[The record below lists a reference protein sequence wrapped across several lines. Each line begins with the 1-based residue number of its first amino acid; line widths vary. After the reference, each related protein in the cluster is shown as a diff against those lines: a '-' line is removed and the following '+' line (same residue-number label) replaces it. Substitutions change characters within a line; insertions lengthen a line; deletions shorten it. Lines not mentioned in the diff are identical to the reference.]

1 MALVKL
7 HKYAKESPKAREEIF
22 INLDHVTLAQPAR
35 TEDQRP
41 GTHLIFSNG
50 TEMFVWENMSE
61 FIPAAYR

>member
-1 MALVKL
+1 MANE
-7 HKYAKESPKAREEIF
+7 KEALCGIRRVRRGIREIK
-22 INLDHVTLAQPAR
+22 IWHLAQPAR